1 LLSFPTNLANE
12 LRDRHASA
20 YWYIKLYY
28 GDESNFT
35 GLSDQDRLLSAVKYR
50 GLVLDWGS
58 IIHSV
63 DLPSFTAS
71 TLAMN
76 GLRISNA
83 DDKIAG
89 GRFSDLFN
97 TQNYVNRKFTLHMGA
112 VGVAVGDHAQIAQG
126 IITDQMTQDFDSIT
140 ISLTEDLSSVQV
152 EVPTSRVDA
161 ATYTNAPENNIG
173 KPIPMAWGDCG
184 LQTNIG
190 TIPTGGAEFDR
201 YFVKGYFPA
210 IITDRWSD
218 TGAYIEARPDQT
230 GATLNSLNIK
240 RVYYYGDD
248 KYSPC
253 EDSNVTASAA
263 TPLVTFKG
271 ATWRSYFTLSAW
283 DTFDAGDYANMIDN
297 DFSTSFTLAVDVTNT
312 AVTGFRIPKIP
323 KLGEF
328 TSIKVM
334 FDFGAF
340 GGTAPTTSGVAYT
353 YAFQVQGAS
362 SDYQI
367 TWNGG
372 DQSIDITADYSTANK
387 DAWDFEQDFNV
398 VIDDTGGI
406 GAQDSTVVINQV
418 GLEVEFTPSQN
429 FVKSYFT
436 EKVFN
441 QRRLISD
448 DVNSDRDRGTIR
460 VATQLI
466 TPEVS
471 DYIYYSGKGREFG
484 SWIDTLDAKARA
496 TFTGVTDPGYNSGA
510 LIENPVYI
518 IEDIL
523 RTELG
528 LDPSDTGIDIDVVTF
543 DTVGNTTD
551 GTLGDVFTGTAVTN
565 ILYAFSQMVFMSGWT
580 LCRELAAGCGCL
592 LFLSGDGKIKITPR
606 LLDYDYTTSDVTLS
620 YDDLKNIKP
629 GITPIASVRNQVT
642 VNYNYDYGE
651 DVLKGI
657 TSVVSDA
664 TSKGSGA
671 NGINATQELIYDNR
685 FIIDSNT
692 ATIFSEM
699 LLYWLAYRKKI
710 LSFGLSSAEYND
722 LEIGD
727 TIKFSDWPST
737 FKIYGNTI
745 TATDIYMVTKI
756 QKYPNGCSI
765 SCQEVSEVTD

>member
-1 LLSFPTNLANE
+1 
-12 LRDRHASA
+12 
-20 YWYIKLYY
+20 
-28 GDESNFT
+28 
-35 GLSDQDRLLSAVKYR
+35 
-50 GLVLDWGS
+50 
-58 IIHSV
+58 
-63 DLPSFTAS
+63 
-71 TLAMN
+71 
-76 GLRISNA
+76 
-83 DDKIAG
+83 
-89 GRFSDLFN
+89 
-97 TQNYVNRKFTLHMGA
+97 
-112 VGVAVGDHAQIAQG
+112 
-126 IITDQMTQDFDSIT
+126 
-140 ISLTEDLSSVQV
+140 
-152 EVPTSRVDA
+152 
-161 ATYTNAPENNIG
+161 
-173 KPIPMAWGDCG
+173 
-184 LQTNIG
+184 
-190 TIPTGGAEFDR
+190 
-201 YFVKGYFPA
+201 
-210 IITDRWSD
+210 
-218 TGAYIEARPDQT
+218 
-230 GATLNSLNIK
+230 
-240 RVYYYGDD
+240 
-248 KYSPC
+248 
-253 EDSNVTASAA
+253 
-263 TPLVTFKG
+263 
-271 ATWRSYFTLSAW
+271 
-283 DTFDAGDYANMIDN
+283 
-297 DFSTSFTLAVDVTNT
+297 
-312 AVTGFRIPKIP
+312 
-323 KLGEF
+323 
-328 TSIKVM
+328 
-334 FDFGAF
+334 
-340 GGTAPTTSGVAYT
+340 
-353 YAFQVQGAS
+353 
-362 SDYQI
+362 
-367 TWNGG
+367 
-372 DQSIDITADYSTANK
+372 
-387 DAWDFEQDFNV
+387 

-484 SWIDTLDAKARA
+484 AWVYADSRDN
-496 TFTGVTDPGYNSGA
+496 GYDSGD
-510 LIENPVYI
+510 LIENPVYM

-523 RTELG
+523 RTELSLG
-528 LDPSDTGIDIDVVTF
+528 SSDIDYASF

-565 ILYAFSQMVFMSGWT
+565 ILYAFSQMVFMGGWT

-606 LLDYDYTTSDVTLS
+606 LLDYDYTTSDVTLG